1 MGKDKLGFFYFPT
14 SFCRSRKRDRER
26 DAIPFRKNANDFR
39 LKTLVLDTQ
48 LLNEQWLSSIIAAQ
62 GVSLKPNCDTFLK
75 EFYYPPRESTGCFTI
90 MVDKDRKVFGCFLI
104 AQNGIVEKQKRFSL
118 GQLNSRVE
126 NEILKIIQPTVFWIA
141 VAATHTRCPQY
152 RTGHF

>member
-1 MGKDKLGFFYFPT
+1 MNKVDQLADGERQAWLLLLPDIILSLKKE
-14 SFCRSRKRDRER
+14 RQRER

-62 GVSLKPNCDTFLK
+62 GVSLKANCDTFLK

-118 GQLNSRVE
+118 GQLKSR
-126 NEILKIIQPTVFWIA
+126 K
-141 VAATHTRCPQY
+141 
-152 RTGHF
+152 